1 MMYLLNSSMF
11 HRNTIKVAIPQR
23 ILVIDHK
30 TMTLD
35 TLEMKRLDASD
46 RNGNPC
52 EVECEMY
59 SLKYSTGTSLVCQV
73 EKDITVFDSLK
84 IELLQDSNTP
94 VWSFLVLFL
103 LFFVCEI
110 IPIITLLEDSYF
122 AMIGLDRMSMP
133 ALENR
138 NVNVALNTPLLL
150 HYEVDVAN
158 NLSNEAEEAN

>member
-1 MMYLLNSSMF
+1 MVLWSM
-11 HRNTIKVAIPQR
+11 TR
-23 ILVIDHK
+23 ILWGIA
-30 TMTLD
+30 TL
-35 TLEMKRLDASD
+35 M
-46 RNGNPC
+46 
-52 EVECEMY
+52 
-59 SLKYSTGTSLVCQV
+59 
-73 EKDITVFDSLK
+73 VFLWN

-110 IPIITLLEDSYF
+110 IPIITLLENSYF

-138 NVNVALNTPLLL
+138 NVNVALNTPLLP

>member
-1 MMYLLNSSMF
+1 MISQTKNSKNRTRKDQTGVFESCSSSMF

-84 IELLQDSNTP
+84 IEHSSRGRAPTP
-94 VWSFLVLFL
+94 
-103 LFFVCEI
+103 
-110 IPIITLLEDSYF
+110 
-122 AMIGLDRMSMP
+122 
-133 ALENR
+133 
-138 NVNVALNTPLLL
+138 
-150 HYEVDVAN
+150 
-158 NLSNEAEEAN
+158 

>member
-1 MMYLLNSSMF
+1 M
-11 HRNTIKVAIPQR
+11 TR
-23 ILVIDHK
+23 ILWGIA
-30 TMTLD
+30 TL
-35 TLEMKRLDASD
+35 M
-46 RNGNPC
+46 
-52 EVECEMY
+52 
-59 SLKYSTGTSLVCQV
+59 
-73 EKDITVFDSLK
+73 VFLWN